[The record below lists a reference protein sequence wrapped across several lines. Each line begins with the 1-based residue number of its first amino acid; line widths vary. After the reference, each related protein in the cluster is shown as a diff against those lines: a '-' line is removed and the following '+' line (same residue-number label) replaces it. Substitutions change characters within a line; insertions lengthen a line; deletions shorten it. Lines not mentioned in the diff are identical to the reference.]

1 MARLAG
7 GRCNEHLTHT
17 TWKAASM
24 SINPSHFR
32 SAALGRL
39 AACVVAL
46 GSSHAMAQ
54 SVVDRPPNLKPL
66 PASSVSLVGD
76 GSGGSTLR
84 FSTTSWNNGTG
95 PLQLEAGPVD
105 TGSGKQQVLQR
116 VFLSDGT
123 SFLRLSGYFEWHPA
137 HNHFHFDDYALYTL
151 QPVNAPGGSVR
162 TGSKMTFCVMD
173 TNKIDGSLPGA
184 PSQAAYSSCGQ
195 FIQGMSV
202 GWGDTYGSHLAG
214 QEIDFTGNADGIYQL
229 QIEIDPKKVIIES
242 TESDNVSCVL
252 LDIRKPSSVTVLDSS
267 GNCSTAVSITPN
279 TAPAGATVQ
288 VTIAGYGFSD
298 GMTVTFE
305 GGNGPRPIAS
315 NVRLASDTA
324 TLDMITA
331 TVTVPNKKHGGRN
344 PVWDVRVGS
353 GGVLSRAFTVTQ

>member
-1 MARLAG
+1 MGRLAG
-7 GRCNEHLTHT
+7 PSPNEDLSLI
-17 TWKAASM
+17 TWKAAPM
-24 SINPSHFR
+24 STNPSHFR
-32 SAALGRL
+32 SVAFGSL

-46 GSSHAMAQ
+46 ASSAMAQ
-54 SVVDRPPNLKPL
+54 TVVDRPPNLKPL
-66 PASSVSLVGD
+66 PASNLSLVAD
-76 GSGGSTLR
+76 ASGSTLR

-95 PLQLEAGPVD
+95 PLQLEAGSVD
-105 TGSGKQQVLQR
+105 TGSGKQQVFQR

-123 SFLRLSGYFEWHPA
+123 SFLRLAGYFEWHPA

-173 TNKIDGSLPGA
+173 TTKIDALPGTPA
-184 PSQAAYSSCGQ
+184 QAVYSTCGRS
-195 FIQGMSV
+195 IQGMSV

-214 QEIDFTGNADGIYQL
+214 QEIDFTDNADGLYQL
-229 QIEIDPKKVIIES
+229 KIEIDPKKVIIES

-252 LDIRKPSSVTVLDSS
+252 LDIKKPSTVAVLDSS

-279 TAPAGATVQ
+279 TAQAGTSVQ
-288 VTIAGYGFSD
+288 VTITGYGFSD
-298 GMTVTFE
+298 GMTVAFE

-315 NVRLASDTA
+315 NVRLASDTS

-331 TVTVPNKKHGGRN
+331 TVTVPFKKRGGRN
-344 PVWDVRVGS
+344 PVWDVRVGP
-353 GGVLSRAFTVTQ
+353 GGVLPKAFTVTE